1 MADASHELRTPLT
14 ILRGEIEVALRRP
27 RSPEEYAEVLQSSRE
42 EIERLSRLTDNLLT
56 LARADA
62 GETLAHR
69 EPVDVA
75 VVARD
80 VCRKLAP
87 LSAQR
92 KVPLACEAP
101 DPAMV
106 SGDAVAL
113 EQMIFNLV
121 ENALRY
127 TPPGERATVRVAAR
141 DSEVTVEVA
150 DHGSGIPPEHLPHL
164 FERFY
169 RVDKARSREFGGAG
183 LGLSIV
189 KTLVEAHRGHIE
201 VRSEVGQGST
211 FAVRLPRSS
220 GSH

>member
-1 MADASHELRTPLT
+1 MD
-14 ILRGEIEVALRRP
+14 VALRRP
-27 RSPEEYAEVLQSSRE
+27 RSHEEYTDVLQSSRE
-42 EIERLSRLTDNLLT
+42 EIERLSRLADNLLT

-62 GETLAHR
+62 GEALARR

-75 VVARD
+75 DVAAD

-87 LSAQR
+87 LSEQR
-92 KVPLACEAP
+92 KVPLVCDAPEA
-101 DPAMV
+101 AMV

-113 EQMIFNLV
+113 ERVIFNLA

-127 TPPGERATVRVAAR
+127 TPPGEGATVRVTAS
-141 DSEVTVEVA
+141 DGEVVVEVA
-150 DHGSGIPPEHLPHL
+150 DRGSGISAEHLAHL

-189 KTLVEAHRGHIE
+189 RTFAEAHGGRVE
-201 VRSEVGQGST
+201 VRSEVGRGST
-211 FAVRLPRSS
+211 FTVRLPRS
-220 GSH
+220 